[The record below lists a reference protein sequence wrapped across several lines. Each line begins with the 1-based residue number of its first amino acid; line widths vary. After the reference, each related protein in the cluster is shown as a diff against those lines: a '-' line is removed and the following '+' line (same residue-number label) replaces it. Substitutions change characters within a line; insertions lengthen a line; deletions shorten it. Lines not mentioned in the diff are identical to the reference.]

1 MRVGEPAEEDVVG
14 VDHIASR
21 AEPPLPEE
29 AAAEQG
35 GEDRYSAAAEV
46 LRDSEERVTAAAE
59 AGAPGDAA
67 RENRTSE
74 DTAPS

>member
-1 MRVGEPAEEDVVG
+1 MRAGEPADEDVIG
-14 VDHIASR
+14 AEHIAGR
-21 AEPPLPEE
+21 AEPLPEE

-46 LRDSEERVTAAAE
+46 LRDSEERVTAASE

-67 RENRTSE
+67 VENRTSDE
-74 DTAPS
+74 TAPR